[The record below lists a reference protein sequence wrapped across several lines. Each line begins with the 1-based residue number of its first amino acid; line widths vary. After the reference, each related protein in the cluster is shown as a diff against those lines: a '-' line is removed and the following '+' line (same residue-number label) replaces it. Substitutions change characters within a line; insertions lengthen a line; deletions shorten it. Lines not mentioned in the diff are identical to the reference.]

1 MLTYNNDTIVWQDAS
16 DSGCKN
22 KSQINTDEYYLMNEN
37 HNIYICFSSAIS
49 II

>member
-16 DSGCKN
+16 GYKN

-37 HNIYICFSSAIS
+37 H
-49 II
+49 IIKSEAFL